1 MEEVCDL
8 IAKNWNVGFDDG
20 YIEHSFED
28 DLNAINSNESA
39 VEYIIT
45 QLNIYFGEK
54 VYDIVSDDDCSMVS
68 FKFNEVNFSIREWY
82 HSRGN
87 GFWVVEVM

>member
-20 YIEHSFED
+20 YIEHSIED
-28 DLNAINSNESA
+28 DLTKSA

-54 VYDIVSDDDCSMVS
+54 VYEIVSDVDSSMVS

-82 HSRGN
+82 HSRGY
-87 GFWVVEVM
+87 GYWVVEVV

>member
-1 MEEVCDL
+1 MEEVCEL
-8 IAKNWNVGFDDG
+8 IANNWNVGFNDG

-28 DLNAINSNESA
+28 ELKAVNSNESA
-39 VEYIIT
+39 VVYIIT
-45 QLNIYFGEK
+45 QLNIYFGEE
-54 VYDIVSDDDCSMVS
+54 VYDIVSDEDSSIVS
-68 FKFNEVNFSIREWY
+68 FKFKGVNFTIHEWY